1 MEQYCIENIAGEDFE
16 NAVLKNK
23 CIGKTVQ
30 PMLIFANRDVTLG
43 EELVQMLEEYPYM
56 EQTDVLVLCK
66 NAPAQSRLYD
76 ILMDLE
82 LEVYAIVVKR
92 KVFSR
97 VGPFNDRLEQE
108 TNREFLCR
116 AAEECGVLF
125 LECAEVSWEK
135 NCGEAALLTNA
146 YLLVRYLEHLKTTG
160 TLEEAL
166 TTHMLFA
173 EQMGVGQ
180 YFKQTLTELMDE
192 KQTAYQQIYLAAAP
206 ILILKGE
213 NLCYGVLANFA
224 DSLAAAFLRKGQR
237 VIKMGGGEQ
246 GRDVEIA
253 LSRKML
259 YKAIIGFQAPILL
272 QNNGSQ
278 CFVGRRFE
286 FWFDHPMFFHTLLDR
301 LPEQVTFLCQDGDH
315 AEYINRMCTPNQ
327 GVHFPPA
334 VNLIPLEPVVKTMD
348 ISFMGTCF
356 DEESMW
362 KVINQKEGM
371 LGQAARELAEYLLA
385 NVDVSFDR
393 VAGLFL
399 ETYPELLERY
409 SYIEVMDNFYKACRV
424 VPYTYRK
431 RVIRTILDAGY
442 ELHVYGDSWKKYP
455 VQKNDRLVI
464 HDSVA
469 PDKVSEII
477 RQSRI
482 SLNVMTWHKD
492 GMTERI
498 MEIMAAGC
506 VCLTDESRYLKEHFT
521 QWENIVM
528 YQLDQLNM
536 LPGLI
541 RKLLDDD
548 ALQNKITANAYQK
561 IKKEHT
567 WEVRAEQFLRLL

>member
-1 MEQYCIENIAGEDFE
+1 
-16 NAVLKNK
+16 
-23 CIGKTVQ
+23 
-30 PMLIFANRDVTLG
+30 
-43 EELVQMLEEYPYM
+43 M

-548 ALQNKITANAYQK
+548 ALQNKITADA
-561 IKKEHT
+561 
-567 WEVRAEQFLRLL
+567 VF